1 MRFILKDLMVMFD
14 EDGPHCGSCSV
25 ISCALPTV
33 ECGGITCGITSV
45 IHLEE
50 FDVMKLEL
58 DQALAIVRA
67 TAELESQTR
76 VGPETVE
83 EAERLENALTQ
94 ALEQV
99 RRTKADLERH

>member
-1 MRFILKDLMVMFD
+1 MRFIFKDLMVMLD

-45 IHLEE
+45 IHVEE
-50 FDVMKLEL
+50 FDVMKIEL
-58 DQALAIVRA
+58 DQALEIVRR
-67 TAELESQTR
+67 TAALESEAR

-83 EAERLENALTQ
+83 EAERLERALTA

-99 RRTKADLERH
+99 RQAKADLDRG